1 MLVDQCLCYV
11 EFDKDGKCLWVL
23 VEIDEVLVQ
32 IEVGVELEGM
42 VVSSDGKWVVNISE
56 IINMLYWIDISIQ

>member
-23 VEIDEVLVQ
+23 VEI
-32 IEVGVELEGM
+32 GGM
-42 VVSSDGKWVVNISE
+42 VMVMDVDLCE